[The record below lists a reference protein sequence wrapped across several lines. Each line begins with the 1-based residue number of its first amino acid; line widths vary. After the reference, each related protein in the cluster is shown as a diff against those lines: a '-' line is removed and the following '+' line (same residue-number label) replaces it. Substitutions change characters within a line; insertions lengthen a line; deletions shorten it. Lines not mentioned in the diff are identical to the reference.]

1 MGSQWNSTPPT
12 LKPPARSSST
22 LPTPTPPP
30 SLSPTTAQSDLRD
43 DEGDDYPSSGSFLCV
58 VWIVLAIVNI
68 VFSVCIFVV
77 CCCVVGNKN
86 KQPDTEDI
94 QSDSDGE
101 GI

>member
-12 LKPPARSSST
+12 LKPPAR
-22 LPTPTPPP
+22 PPPP

-43 DEGDDYPSSGSFLCV
+43 DEGDHPSSGSFLCV
-58 VWIVLAIVNI
+58 LWIVLAIVNI
-68 VFSVCIFVV
+68 VFTVCIFVV

-94 QSDSDGE
+94 QSDSDGG